1 MIHSTTL
8 TVQKIIENKDAIY
21 LCAKAFRDDA
31 NTLMLQLSQKFDFNI
46 NDCGAWPIPVYKT
59 NHNNKGTLNEEWTFY
74 LHGSHCRF
82 DNLKT
87 GKTVEVRYTEKPE
100 FGCLDGFFFYNYM
113 QTTDRF
119 KDLASW
125 FINHVNVYNALD
137 ILVDEGTLTKNQ
149 SIGSGSCVIAL

>member
-1 MIHSTTL
+1 
-8 TVQKIIENKDAIY
+8 
-21 LCAKAFRDDA
+21 
-31 NTLMLQLSQKFDFNI
+31 MLQLSQKFDFNI
-46 NDCGAWPIPVYKT
+46 NDCGAWPSPVYKT
-59 NHNNKGTLNEEWTFY
+59 NCNNKGILNEEWTFY

-82 DNLKT
+82 DNLKN

-125 FINHVNVYNALD
+125 FIDHINVCDALD
-137 ILVDEGTLTKNQ
+137 ILVDKGILKKNQ
-149 SIGSGSCVIAL
+149 SIGSGNCVVVL